1 MDEKVLQNLI
11 ALYRSKG
18 VPLDQVINSELFKSL
33 PVEKKLVVMKAL
45 GRQSQDKLS
54 TINKDD
60 VKKILLGLGLGTLAV
75 LYGKGMLDTAK
86 AGIAFNK
93 ANIVGI
99 ANGTTQ
105 AFSLLPGPTVTL
117 ATGGLFMG
125 AGKELAEAYQG
136 WDHKNQLKQ
145 MNMSND
151 NNILHYLSERERYV
165 SA

>member
-33 PVEKKLVVMKAL
+33 PVDKKLVVMKAL
-45 GRQSQDKLS
+45 GRQSQDKLG

-60 VKKILLGLGLGTLAV
+60 VKKILLGLGMGTLAI
-75 LYGKGMLDTAK
+75 LYGKGMYDTLK

-93 ANIVGI
+93 AHVVDI
-99 ANGTTQ
+99 AKGTVQ
-105 AFSLLPGPTVTL
+105 AFNALPSPVTTM
-117 ATGGLFMG
+117 ATGGLFVG
-125 AGKELAEAYQG
+125 AAKEFNDAYKG